1 MVDRRVELQS
11 DKFTRK
17 RCQVGCVCVCVFTLL
32 KALLE
37 LHFITVQQKLTER
50 CKSSLIKKKC
60 FKELHF
66 KPVLTR
72 KLILLFSVKDIA
84 RGLRSLKHGWVG
96 AGR

>member
-1 MVDRRVELQS
+1 MPS
-11 DKFTRK
+11 
-17 RCQVGCVCVCVFTLL
+17 GMCVCVCVFTLL

-66 KPVLTR
+66 KPVFTR

-84 RGLRSLKHGWVG
+84 RGLRSLSMDG
-96 AGR
+96 